1 MDYQLAL
8 MMIAL
13 IFLASFISVETAISV
28 TIIEIVMGVLG
39 GNFLGLH
46 TTPWVDFLA
55 GFASVL
61 LTFLAGAEVDPEI
74 MKAKFKESMLIGG
87 LSFLIPG
94 LAAFGYAY
102 WIAGW
107 SIEAAKI
114 AGIALSTTSLAVVF
128 AVLVET
134 GLTNTELGKIIMAS
148 CFITDMGTVL
158 GLSLLFADYSWTT
171 LIFLFGSAAII
182 VLAPKIIPIV
192 FDRYGDRVIEPEIKF
207 LFLILFAFMFLANIG
222 AGHAV
227 LPAFLL
233 GLVLSRT
240 FGKYTDTQRKLRIV
254 AFAMLTPFFFIKAG
268 MNVTLSEIYSNLGLL
283 FSLFFVKVAAKVI
296 GVYPLARAY
305 VKDGAV
311 YTTLLMSTGLTFG
324 TISSMYGLSIGAIDT
339 TQFSLLVTAV
349 VLSAVVPTYIAQRWF
364 EPKHLLE
371 DGDSSEESQLSSP

>member
-8 MMIAL
+8 VL
-13 IFLASFISVETAISV
+13 ITLVFIASFVSVETAISV
-28 TIIEIVMGVLG
+28 TIVEIAMGIIG

-46 TTPWVDFLA
+46 TVPWVDFLA

-61 LTFLAGAEVDPEI
+61 LTFLAGAEVDPDI
-74 MKAKFKESMLIGG
+74 MKQKLKESILIGG
-87 LSFLIPG
+87 FSFLLPG
-94 LAAFGYAY
+94 LAAFAYTY

-107 SIEAAKI
+107 SLQAAEI
-114 AGIALSTTSLAVVF
+114 AGVALSTTSLAVVY

-158 GLSLLFADYSWTT
+158 ALSLLFADYSWTT
-171 LIFLFGSAAII
+171 LIFLFGSIAII
-182 VLAPKIIPIV
+182 MVAPKIIPIV

-207 LFLILFAFMFLANIG
+207 LFLLLFAFMYLANVG

-227 LPAFLL
+227 LPAFVL

-240 FGKYTDTQRKLRIV
+240 FSQYAAVQRKLRIV

-268 MNVTLSEIYSNLGLL
+268 MNVSLPGIYANLGLL
-283 FSLFFVKVAAKVI
+283 TFLFLVKVAAKII
-296 GVYPLARAY
+296 GVYPFARAY
-305 VKDGAV
+305 IKESAT

-324 TISSMYGLSIGAIDT
+324 TISSMFGLSMGFIDA
-339 TQFSLLVTAV
+339 TQFSLLVAAV
-349 VLSAVVPTYIAQRWF
+349 VLSAIIPTYIAQRWF
-364 EPKHLLE
+364 EPRHLLYE
-371 DGDSSEESQLSSP
+371 DNNI